1 MDDEPRG
8 PRTPAALGEAESR
21 APESRAPTKRTQAP
35 EASYCV
41 TFHVSIYIRLRT
53 GQTATELGTVV
64 LGVRVIDSGHRSDSG
79 VLEFLFIWVG
89 RRLRGSTH
97 M

>member
-8 PRTPAALGEAESR
+8 PRTPAALGKA
-21 APESRAPTKRTQAP
+21 ESRAPTKRTQAP

-79 VLEFLFIWVG
+79 VLEFLFIWVR